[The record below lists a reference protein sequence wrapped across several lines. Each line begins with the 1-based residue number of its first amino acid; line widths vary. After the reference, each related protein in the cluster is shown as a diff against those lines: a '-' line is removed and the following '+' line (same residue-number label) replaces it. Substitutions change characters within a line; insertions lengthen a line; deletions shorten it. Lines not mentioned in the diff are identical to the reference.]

1 MIKLA
6 LTGSIGMGKS
16 ATAAMFAARGLPVYD
31 ADAAV
36 HAAYGPGG
44 EAAAPL
50 EWHFPGVM
58 RADGSV
64 DRAVLRGKV
73 LDRPEAMQRLESI
86 VHPIVGGMQKTFL
99 EKAKGSGADIVVLDV
114 PLLFETGGE
123 ARADAILVVTAPA
136 PVQRA
141 RVLARGMT
149 AGEFEAI
156 LARQTPDSEKRR
168 RADFVINTGL
178 GFAYAEA
185 QVDAVIAALRS
196 PGRARYAGAAGADA
210 LTSEPTGTEECAK
223 SSSTLK
229 PPASSPPTA
238 TASSN
243 SAASNL

>member
-1 MIKLA
+1 
-6 LTGSIGMGKS
+6 MGKS

-58 RADGSV
+58 RADGGV
-64 DRAVLRGKV
+64 DRALLRAKV
-73 LDRPEAMQRLESI
+73 LNRPEAMTKLESI
-86 VHPIVGGMQKTFL
+86 VHPIVGGMQKAFL
-99 EKAKGSGADIVVLDV
+99 EKAKASGADIVVLDV
-114 PLLFETGGE
+114 PLLFETGGDG
-123 ARADAILVVTAPA
+123 RADAVLVVTAPPA
-136 PVQRA
+136 VQRA

-149 AGEFEAI
+149 AAEFEAI
-156 LARQTPDSEKRR
+156 VARQTPDSEKRR

-196 PGRARYAGAAGADA
+196 PGRARYAGAVDAPAG
-210 LTSEPTGTEECAK
+210 ERNGTETCEK
-223 SSSTLK
+223 SSSTPK
-229 PPASSPPTA
+229 PPGLNPTTA
-238 TASSN
+238 TASSK
-243 SAASNL
+243 SAASNS

>member
-1 MIKLA
+1 MIRLA

-58 RADGSV
+58 RADGGV
-64 DRAVLRGKV
+64 DRGILRGKV
-73 LDRPEAMQRLESI
+73 LNRPEAMKKLESI
-86 VHPIVGGMQKTFL
+86 VHPIVGGMQKAFL
-99 EKAKGSGADIVVLDV
+99 DKAEAAGADIAVLDI
-114 PLLFETGGE
+114 PLLFETGGD
-123 ARADAILVVTAPA
+123 ARVDAVLVVTAPA

-149 AGEFEAI
+149 APEFETI

-196 PGRARYAGAAGADA
+196 SGRARHAASADGGTAGAA
-210 LTSEPTGTEECAK
+210 S
-223 SSSTLK
+223 
-229 PPASSPPTA
+229 
-238 TASSN
+238 
-243 SAASNL
+243 

>member
-64 DRAVLRGKV
+64 DRTVLRGRV
-73 LDRPEAMQRLESI
+73 IDRPDLMKKLESI
-86 VHPIVGGMQKTFL
+86 VHPIVGGMQKAFL
-99 EKAKGSGADIVVLDV
+99 EKAEASGADIVVLDV
-114 PLLFETGGE
+114 PLLFETGGDK
-123 ARADAILVVTAPA
+123 RADAILVVTAPPA
-136 PVQRA
+136 VQRA
-141 RVLARGMT
+141 RVLGRGMS
-149 AGEFEAI
+149 AAEFEAI
-156 LARQTPDSEKRR
+156 LARQTPDAEKRQ
-168 RADFVINTGL
+168 RADFIINTGL

-196 PGRARYAGAAGADA
+196 GGRARYAGKSAGVESPGGANGLDA
-210 LTSEPTGTEECAK
+210 CAK
-223 SSSTLK
+223 SSSTQK
-229 PPASSPPTA
+229 QPASSPSA
-238 TASSN
+238 GIASSK

>member
-64 DRAVLRGKV
+64 DRAILRGRVIDHPDLMKK
-73 LDRPEAMQRLESI
+73 LESI
-86 VHPIVGGMQKTFL
+86 VHPIVGGMQKAFL
-99 EKAKGSGADIVVLDV
+99 EKAEASGADIVVLDV
-114 PLLFETGGE
+114 PLLFETGGDK
-123 ARADAILVVTAPA
+123 RADAILVVTAPPA
-136 PVQRA
+136 VQRA
-141 RVLARGMT
+141 RVLARGMS
-149 AGEFEAI
+149 AAEFEAI
-156 LARQTPDSEKRR
+156 LARQTPDADKRR
-168 RADFVINTGL
+168 RADFIINTGL

-196 PGRARYAGAAGADA
+196 GGRARYSGNAAGRESPAVA
-210 LTSEPTGTEECAK
+210 NGMEECAK
-223 SSSTLK
+223 SSSTPKQQDSTPL
-229 PPASSPPTA
+229 PG
-238 TASSN
+238 TASSK
-243 SAASNL
+243 SAASNS